1 MLWRFVMFL
10 FSSSWWPIWSIIG
23 IDIAITNNYT
33 IKSLSLDNN
42 LLFIRR
48 KLACE
53 YDQMR
58 LTIRNL
64 YNSKF
69 FTILN
74 QTKSNQMLVFG
85 ERGKPEYRR
94 RKTSRSRE
102 ENQQTQPT
110 CDAES
115 GNRTRDTLVESERS
129 HHYANSAPQRDIK
142 CIS

>member
-1 MLWRFVMFL
+1 MHTVKK
-10 FSSSWWPIWSIIG
+10 
-23 IDIAITNNYT
+23 NNNN
-33 IKSLSLDNN
+33 NN

-85 ERGKPEYRR
+85 ERGKPEYPE
-94 RKTSRSRE
+94 KNLSEQSRE
-102 ENQQTQPT
+102 PT
-110 CDAES
+110 
-115 GNRTRDTLVESERS
+115 
-129 HHYANSAPQRDIK
+129 NSAHM
-142 CIS
+142 